1 MSEERKNTTQQNT
14 PLSLPGRRGGGRL
27 MRQTEKPKDAKKSFA
42 RLFRYISSFKL
53 LFFTLIM
60 VVILY
65 TLANVST
72 NVAVKNVVSSLGTF
86 ISDTNSFKEGLEPN
100 KEDFILWLSIL
111 AGLRLIYC
119 VLQYLSSLL
128 GAYLSARTV
137 KKMRNDLF
145 EKIVH
150 LPISYTDSHR
160 HGDLMSR
167 MTNDVDN
174 ISNTISS
181 SITSLISGILTLIG
195 CLAIMLF
202 YSPLLTLISILILGI
217 TLVVSYL
224 ISKYIK
230 PLFKK
235 QQAVLGVLNSET
247 EEMIT
252 GYRTVMAYNHQKA
265 TMKSFNQT
273 SDELTAVAIKAQII
287 AGSMGPIM
295 NFISNLGYFLVC
307 LFGALCVYQNIGGG
321 MAGPLDAAIVI
332 MFLTTT
338 KQFSRPINEIAQL
351 YASIL
356 TALAGAER
364 VFAILDE
371 KSEDFSSKEEFNADQ
386 IQGDI
391 DFEHIKFG
399 YEKDRP
405 VLKDFHVDIHSGHKI
420 ALVGSTGSGKTT
432 IVNLLLRYYDI
443 DGGRILIDGH
453 DIFNISKKDLRS
465 SISIVL
471 QDPVLFSDTIEN
483 NVRYAR
489 KDASDEE
496 VDKALSLA
504 NCTGFINRL
513 PDGKKTLLS
522 EGAENISQ
530 GQRQLI
536 TIARAI
542 LADPKILI
550 LDEATSSVDTRTEKH
565 IQDALVELMKNRT
578 SIIIAHRLSTI
589 EDADLIIVLDQG
601 TIVEMGNH
609 QELLEK
615 KGVYHSLYQ
624 TQFKGLKT

>member
-1 MSEERKNTTQQNT
+1 MSEERKYNQRQST
-14 PLSLPGRRGGGRL
+14 PLSLPGRRGGGRFSK
-27 MRQTEKPKDAKKSFA
+27 QHEKPKDAKKSFA
-42 RLFRYISSFKL
+42 RLFHYISSFKMI
-53 LFFTLIM
+53 FIALII
-60 VVILY
+60 VVIIY
-65 TLANVST
+65 TIANVTT
-72 NVAVKNVVSSLGTF
+72 NIAVKNVVSSLGTF

-100 KEDFILWLSIL
+100 KDNFFLWLIIL
-111 AGLRLIYC
+111 ASLRILYC
-119 VLQYLSSLL
+119 ILQYLSSLL
-128 GAYLSARTV
+128 GAYLSAKTV

-150 LPISYTDSHR
+150 LPIAYTDSHR

-174 ISNTISS
+174 ISSTVSS
-181 SITSLISGILTLIG
+181 SITSLISGILTLLG

-202 YSPLLTLISILILGI
+202 YSPLLTLISLLILSI
-217 TLVVSYL
+217 TILFSYL
-224 ISKYIK
+224 LSKHIR

-235 QQAVLGVLNSET
+235 QQAILGVLNSES

-252 GYRTVMAYNHQKA
+252 GYRTVMAYNHQED
-265 TMKSFNQT
+265 TMRAFNKT
-273 SDELTAVAIKAQII
+273 SDELTAIGIKAHII

-307 LFGALCVYQNIGGG
+307 LFGALAIYANIGGG
-321 MAGPLDAAIVI
+321 FAGPLDAAIVI
-332 MFLTTT
+332 MFLSTT

-364 VFAILDE
+364 VFAVLDE
-371 KSEDFSSKEEFNADQ
+371 KSEDFSHKEEFNLEE
-386 IQGDI
+386 IHGDI
-391 DFEHIKFG
+391 CFEHIRFG
-399 YEKDRP
+399 YEKNHP
-405 VLKDFHVDIHSGHKI
+405 VLKDFDVDIYSGHKI
-420 ALVGSTGSGKTT
+420 ALVGATGSGKTT

-443 DGGRILIDGH
+443 DAGRILIDGH
-453 DIFNISKKDLRS
+453 DIFNISKKNLRNA
-465 SISIVL
+465 ISIVL

-589 EDADLIIVLDQG
+589 EDADLIIVLDKG